1 MLKKRENT
9 VLPTL
14 LGRIVKRRRQGLGF
28 SQEELAWRADLHRT
42 YVTDVERGARNLSM
56 STIDRL
62 AQALEIPLSSL
73 LGEVDTLRGVIA
85 GHGQRAKLVDI
96 LLVED
101 NPDDVE
107 LTLKAFK
114 KARFANRVH
123 AVSDGQ
129 EALDYVFC
137 GAKYSERNSS
147 EDPQLVLL
155 DLNLPK
161 VSGMEVLRRL
171 KGNQGTAKIPV
182 VILTVSHDGYD
193 IEECHRLGAANYI
206 VKPVDF
212 HRLSHATP
220 GLNLDWALLQR
231 DETLSQPS
239 RRPNP
244 DRLCR
249 DR

>member
-1 MLKKRENT
+1 MLENREKTDLPKFLGQT
-9 VLPTL
+9 V
-14 LGRIVKRRRQGLGF
+14 RRRRQALGF

-42 YVTDVERGARNLSM
+42 YVTDVERGARNLTM

-62 AQALEIPLSSL
+62 ARALEVPLSSL
-73 LGEVDTLRGVIA
+73 LGEVDTLRGMIKGN
-85 GHGQRAKLVDI
+85 GHRAKLVDI

-101 NPDDVE
+101 NPDDVK
-107 LTLKAFK
+107 LTLNAFK
-114 KARFANRVH
+114 IARFANRVH

-137 GAKYSERNSS
+137 TASYADRSS
-147 EDPQLVLL
+147 AEDPQLILL

-171 KGNQGTAKIPV
+171 KGNQRTATIPI
-182 VILTVSHDGYD
+182 VILTVSHDSYD

-212 HRLSHATP
+212 QRLSLATP
-220 GLNLDWALLQR
+220 PLNLDWALLQLEAAPAR
-231 DETLSQPS
+231 GMPWVPL
-239 RRPNP
+239 NP
-244 DRLCR
+244 PTKP
-249 DR
+249 